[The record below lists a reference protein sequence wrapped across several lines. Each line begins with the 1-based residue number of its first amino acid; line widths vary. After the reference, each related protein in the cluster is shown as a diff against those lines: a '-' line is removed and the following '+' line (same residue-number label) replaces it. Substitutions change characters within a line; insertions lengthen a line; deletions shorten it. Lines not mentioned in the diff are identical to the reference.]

1 MQILLTGQIGDPTQ
15 GLPGGKGA
23 KLFALSAGSYGQQ
36 VASTGGSDSLFL
48 YDSDDYPILGEGGR
62 TLLRRLYV
70 KIAYKGTCL
79 VRLTPRLD
87 VNILLG
93 PRSWQ
98 LGDALVRQ
106 VKVLDLAVARVCTFA
121 GFRMQVIT
129 RTGQVELLGLACAHR
144 PLTQSADF
152 AAGSEA
158 SS

>member
-1 MQILLTGQIGDPTQ
+1 MQILLTGQIGDPTV

-23 KLFALSAGSYGQQ
+23 KLYTLSVTSYGQQ

-70 KIAYKGTCL
+70 KVAYKGACL
-79 VRLTPRLD
+79 VRLTPRID
-87 VNILLG
+87 VNALLT
-93 PRSWQ
+93 PRSWS
-98 LGDALVRQ
+98 LADTLTRQ

-129 RTGQVELLGLACAHR
+129 RTGLVELLGLACAHK
-144 PLTQSADF
+144 PLAQAADY
-152 AAGSEA
+152 AAGTESNA
-158 SS
+158 